1 MIQLLV
7 DPKKSP
13 LKILCLGS
21 HCDDIEIGC
30 GGTLLKLIR
39 NCRGNIMV
47 HWVVFSSTAEREDEA
62 KRSAQALLKRAGRK
76 SIVIQYF
83 EDRFFPY
90 KGIEIKKFMQE
101 LSRDSSPDLI
111 FTHYRNDL
119 HQDHR
124 LISEL
129 TWNAFR
135 DHCILEY
142 EVPKYDGDLGSPN
155 LFVPLTE
162 TICHNKID
170 HILRYY
176 RSQRKKKWFTKD
188 TFLSL
193 NRLRG
198 IECNSVS
205 GYAEAFYSRKIV
217 LG

>member
-1 MIQLLV
+1 MLQLSL

-30 GGTLLKLIR
+30 GGTLLKLIQTR
-39 NCRGNIMV
+39 RGNVMV
-47 HWVVFSSTAEREDEA
+47 HWVVFSSTPEREDEA
-62 KRSAQALLKRAGRK
+62 KRSAQALLKRARRK

-83 EDRFFPY
+83 EDSFFPY

-135 DHCILEY
+135 DHCIMEY